1 MNSKLALSGL
11 LSAALLAGC
20 GSAPK
25 LTTASGEWE
34 DLPFT
39 HVPPSVPVPRAEPVV
54 LAIPAAAPE
63 PVQPLITTE
72 VPAPVPPKVH
82 RPRKI
87 APKPLAS
94 PVPDQAGKEAAQP
107 PAHDTK
113 CTAD

>member
-1 MNSKLALSGL
+1 MNFKLALSGL
-11 LSAALLAGC
+11 LSAALLVGC

-25 LTTASGEWE
+25 LTTPSGEWE

-39 HVPPSVPVPRAEPVV
+39 HAPKPRIEPVV

-63 PVQPLITTE
+63 PVLPLVTNEI
-72 VPAPVPPKVH
+72 PAPAPPKV
-82 RPRKI
+82 RRVRNV

-94 PVPDQAGKEAAQP
+94 PVPEQPGKEAAVA
-107 PAHDTK
+107 PAQDTK